1 VLRISFS
8 VTNVL
13 GEYNF
18 ISQMLEG
25 VINKKTK
32 LGLNIINN
40 KMKNKKNITLS
51 EKFQILIDIKT

>member
-1 VLRISFS
+1 
-8 VTNVL
+8 
-13 GEYNF
+13 
-18 ISQMLEG
+18 MLEG

-40 KMKNKKNITLS
+40 KMKNKKHITLS